1 MRAWIRNLLKVK
13 DTPEALAR
21 GLAVGFFFGVS
32 FFWGLQIALAVL
44 VSHLVRGNKVVAAA
58 VTAISNPLTSLPLYT
73 LCYFIGHLL
82 IGGEDT
88 LPDFA
93 TVHSIEGFL
102 ALGPHFFVTML
113 VGTTL
118 VGVVGGVA
126 VYFSSNRLL
135 AALRRWH
142 SARTAGEADRRRDE
156 AKSSAGASGV
166 HDADSGSGPAAP
178 GV

>member
-1 MRAWIRNLLKVK
+1 MRAWIRNLVKVK

-44 VSHLVRGNKVVAAA
+44 VSYLVRGNKVVAAA
-58 VTAISNPLTSLPLYT
+58 MTAVSNPLTSLPLYS
-73 LCYFIGHLL
+73 LCYLIGHLL

-93 TVHSIEGFL
+93 KVHSIQEFL

-142 SARTAGEADRRRDE
+142 AARSAKDADRRAAE
-156 AKSSAGASGV
+156 TKSSTGR
-166 HDADSGSGPAAP
+166 PE
-178 GV
+178 

>member
-1 MRAWIRNLLKVK
+1 MRAWVRNLVKVK

-58 VTAISNPLTSLPLYT
+58 MTAVSNPLTSLPLYS
-73 LCYFIGHLL
+73 LCYFVGHLV

-93 TVHSIEGFL
+93 KVHDIKAFL
-102 ALGPHFFVTML
+102 ALGPHFFLTML
-113 VGTTL
+113 LGTTL
-118 VGVVGGVA
+118 IGSLGAVA
-126 VYFSSNRLL
+126 VYLSSNRLF
-135 AALRRWH
+135 AALRRWVEKRH
-142 SARTAGEADRRRDE
+142 
-156 AKSSAGASGV
+156 ASR
-166 HDADSGSGPAAP
+166 HAAAP
-178 GV
+178 SDVPRRSGTTKTSL

>member
-1 MRAWIRNLLKVK
+1 MPDTPDNDGPRVVGTGQASARWTGRIRAWIGSVLKVK

-44 VSHLVRGNKVVAAA
+44 VSHLVRGNKVIAGAM
-58 VTAISNPLTSLPLYT
+58 TAISNPLTTLPLYT
-73 LCYFIGHLL
+73 FCYFIGHLV

-93 TVHSIEGFL
+93 TVHSLEGFID
-102 ALGPHFFVTML
+102 LGPHFFVTML
-113 VGTTL
+113 VGTPL
-118 VGVVGGVA
+118 VGAAGGVA
-126 VYFSSNRLL
+126 AYFFASRLL

-142 SARTAGEADRRRDE
+142 R
-156 AKSSAGASGV
+156 
-166 HDADSGSGPAAP
+166 H
-178 GV
+178 

>member
-1 MRAWIRNLLKVK
+1 VDEEPRGWGGRIRAWIGGVLKIK

-32 FFWGLQIALAVL
+32 FFWGLQIVLAVL
-44 VSHLVRGNKVVAAA
+44 ASYLLRGNKVIAAA
-58 VTAISNPLTSLPLYT
+58 TTAVSNPLTSLPLYSF
-73 LCYFIGHLL
+73 CYLVGHLVV
-82 IGGEDT
+82 GGEDA

-93 TVHSIEGFL
+93 AVHSIEGFL

-118 VGVVGGVA
+118 VGAAGA
-126 VYFSSNRLL
+126 IAIYFFANRLL

-142 SARTAGEADRRRDE
+142 AGR
-156 AKSSAGASGV
+156 SAG
-166 HDADSGSGPAAP
+166 
-178 GV
+178 